1 MPMRVIAAVL
11 FMYVLLGMSITPLSA
26 EDEKPKMTL
35 LYPDTA
41 DGLRDFVQAFIQV
54 IKASDL
60 EKRSRIEESLRIPE
74 PRKWFEVI
82 YGPQVG
88 RQKADSYIG
97 NPPELYP
104 YVDNCNLDAPMK
116 VRVSRVAFRNER
128 DAKLSG
134 IPLLQSMRNP
144 LPFYTVYFAYDN
156 GGLCLIDPVFVY
168 VQQGFRALRRDRKID
183 DHSRPYCGLQRLLLK
198 RYYVG
203 EGTMRAKLLSPASS
217 EPFPPDGSQ
226 QSARTETLLISIAC
240 DGSVLETDYLDRPPQ
255 FFGQAAAIVR
265 KWKYRRTIMDGVPA
279 EVYTTATVSLAPS
292 K

>member
-1 MPMRVIAAVL
+1 MRVIAAVL

-26 EDEKPKMTL
+26 EDEEPKMTL

-41 DGLRDFVQAFIQV
+41 DGLRHFVQSFIQV
-54 IKASDL
+54 IKASGL
-60 EKRSRIEESLRIPE
+60 EKRSRMEESLRIPE

-88 RQKADSYIG
+88 RQKADSYIE

-104 YVDNCNLDAPMK
+104 YIDNCDLNAPMK
-116 VRVSRVAFRNER
+116 IQVSRVAFSDER
-128 DAKLSG
+128 DAVLSG
-134 IPLLQSMRNP
+134 IPLLQPMRIP
-144 LPFYTVYFAYDN
+144 VPFYTLYLAYDN
-156 GGLCLIDPVFVY
+156 GGLCVVDPIFVY
-168 VQQGFRALRRDRKID
+168 VQQGFRALGRDGKIEE
-183 DHSRPYCGLQRLLLK
+183 HNRPYCGLQRLQLK

-203 EGTMRAKLLSPASS
+203 EGTMRAKLLPPASS
-217 EPFPPDGSQ
+217 EPFPANGSQ
-226 QSARTETLLISIAC
+226 QSANTETLLIVTAC
-240 DGSVLETDYLDRPPQ
+240 DGSVLETDYLDGPPQ
-255 FFGQAAAIVR
+255 FFGKAAAIVR